1 MEKSIE
7 TIWKNGFLK
16 EDTLKA
22 PKINDLYNKRSLNAV
37 DKLFRM
43 GKYNLV
49 AIVIGAIVVVGI
61 TVALGIAFAGIG
73 VAILLGTTVYY
84 GKIQGERATEI
95 DKGLNS
101 FQYLKSVKSWLQH
114 TIDGYVFMYRF
125 IYPAF
130 VILFTLGA
138 WYSKIGNGFFQGM
151 RLSEPELTTYFG
163 VPTIFWVVLVA
174 ISILFSV
181 FARAIYMADLN
192 VVYGGLFKKIDTL
205 IEEMETLSL
214 EN

>member
-16 EDTLKA
+16 EDTLIA

-49 AIVIGAIVVVGI
+49 AIVIGAVIVLGI
-61 TVALGIAFAGIG
+61 TVALGIPYAGVG
-73 VAILLGTTVYY
+73 VSILLAITVYY
-84 GKIQGERATEI
+84 GKIQGDKAEEI

-101 FQYLKSVKSWLQH
+101 FQYLKAVKTWLQN
-114 TIDGYVFMYRF
+114 TIDGYTFMYRF

-130 VILFTLGA
+130 VVLFTLGA
-138 WYSKIGNGFFQGM
+138 WYSNVGIEFFQEM
-151 RLSEPELTTYFG
+151 RLVAPELTTYFG
-163 VPTIFWVVLVA
+163 VPVIFWAVLVA

-181 FARAIYMADLN
+181 FARAIYTTDLN
-192 VVYGGLFKKIDTL
+192 IVYGGVFKKIDTL
-205 IEEMETLSL
+205 LEEMETLSL

>member
-16 EDTLKA
+16 EDTLIA

-49 AIVIGAIVVVGI
+49 AIVIGAVIVLGI
-61 TVALGIAFAGIG
+61 TVALGIPYAGVG
-73 VAILLGTTVYY
+73 VAILLVITVYY
-84 GKIQGERATEI
+84 GKIQGDKAEEI

-101 FQYLKSVKSWLQH
+101 FQYLKAVKTWLQN
-114 TIDGYVFMYRF
+114 TIDGYTFMYRF

-130 VILFTLGA
+130 VVLFTLGA
-138 WYSKIGNGFFQGM
+138 WYSNVGIEFFQEM
-151 RLSEPELTTYFG
+151 RLVAPELTTYFG
-163 VPTIFWVVLVA
+163 VPVIFWAVLVA

-192 VVYGGLFKKIDTL
+192 VVYGGVFRKIDTL
-205 IEEMETLSL
+205 LEEMETLSL